1 MLHKNGISNAD
12 TDNPLILSTLYSK
25 DQICKLLIYQLLSI
39 INISVYLYQYEK
51 CLPSANDSSELVL
64 PAHYLDNTFKIN
76 TVP

>member
-25 DQICKLLIYQLLSI
+25 DQILSI

-64 PAHYLDNTFKIN
+64 PAHYSS
-76 TVP
+76 